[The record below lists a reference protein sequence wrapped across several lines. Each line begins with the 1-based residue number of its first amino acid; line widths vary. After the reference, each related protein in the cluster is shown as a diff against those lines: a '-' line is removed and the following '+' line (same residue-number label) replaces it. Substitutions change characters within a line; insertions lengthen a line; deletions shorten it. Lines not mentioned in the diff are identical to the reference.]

1 MCRNIRVLFNFEP
14 PATDDEVMAAAL
26 QYVRKVSGM
35 NKPSKANEEAFSK
48 AVSAVAAATYELLDG
63 LVVHTGPRDRE
74 KDAERARERGRQRD
88 EKLRQKILAEIEAIS
103 D

>member
-14 PATDDEVMAAAL
+14 PAADDEVIAAAL

-35 NKPSKANEEAFSK
+35 NKPSRANEQAFTK
-48 AVSAVAAATYELLDG
+48 AVSGVAAATYELLDG

-74 KDAERARERGRQRD
+74 KDAERARERGRQR
-88 EKLRQKILAEIEAIS
+88 EERLRDRIRAEMESVA

>member
-1 MCRNIRVLFNFEP
+1 MCRNIKVLFNFDP
-14 PATDDEVMAAAL
+14 PASDDEVMAAAL

-35 NKPSKANEEAFSK
+35 NKPSRANEEAFTQ
-48 AVSAVAAATYELLDG
+48 AVSKVAEATWALLDG

-74 KDAERARERGRQRD
+74 TEAERARERGRQRD
-88 EKLRQKILAEIEAIS
+88 EKLRARVRMEMATV